1 MAEFICGRNSVQDA
15 IDNNMPLKVIYTTRK
30 NEIKNATKEN
40 VKVVDKAFLDKLT
53 RENHQGFIAELKEFN
68 YFDLQEVFNDKPEKI
83 LILDHIEDPRNLGA
97 ILRSAN
103 AAGVK
108 HIIIPKD
115 RAAKVTA
122 SALKVSSGGY
132 VGMKVIRVPS
142 IIDAIL
148 KLKKNNFWVYAS
160 ALDPEATELNQT
172 TFNYPMAMVVGNEGK
187 GVSNT
192 TLKHAD
198 AKVYIEMRGTVQ
210 SLNVSVAAGIILFKM

>member
-1 MAEFICGRNSVQDA
+1 MGEFICGKNSVQDA
-15 IDNNMPLKVIYTTRK
+15 IDNKMPLKVIYTTRK

-40 VKVVDKAFLDKLT
+40 VKVVDKVFLDRLS

-68 YFDLQEVFNDKPEKI
+68 YFDLQEVFKDKPEKI
-83 LILDHIEDPRNLGA
+83 LILDHIQDPRNLGA

-115 RAAKVTA
+115 RAAKITA

-132 VGMKVIRVPS
+132 VGVKVIRVPS

-198 AKVYIEMRGTVQ
+198 AKVYINMKGTVQ
-210 SLNVSVAAGIILFKM
+210 SLNVSVATGIILFKM